1 MEVVKEAPTSLQ
13 HGLKE
18 LVTSSIGV
26 AIARPLVSFAKT
38 ILVS

>member
-1 MEVVKEAPTSLQ
+1 MESVKEAPTSLQ

-18 LVTSSIGV
+18 LVTCGIGV
-26 AIARPLVSFAKT
+26 AIARPLVSIAKA